1 MIMAEMGF
9 DHEDC
14 CLRKPIPSWPTV
26 DVLELPAI
34 FLSPYSTPII
44 LERGYPFLSPTP
56 THLGL
61 LDSVYCPQMSCPRF
75 PLSTSIPESVRHRSG
90 VSLSIRLSL
99 CPSLSY
105 QGPSAYIR
113 FCSRPV
119 FLLDTPDWAVCYR
132 IVQRCNASRLC
143 LQHQPHQS
151 ITRNCRQAAVHAV
164 C

>member
-61 LDSVYCPQMSCPRF
+61 LDSVYCPVHVFRCPR
-75 PLSTSIPESVRHRSG
+75 PYQKAYGIGLV
-90 VSLSIRLSL
+90 SL
-99 CPSLSY
+99 CPSAS
-105 QGPSAYIR
+105 PSVR
-113 FCSRPV
+113 
-119 FLLDTPDWAVCYR
+119 
-132 IVQRCNASRLC
+132 
-143 LQHQPHQS
+143 H
-151 ITRNCRQAAVHAV
+151 
-164 C
+164 